1 MPGKP
6 SEVPEMLDPAQRL
19 ALAYA
24 PAAARGA
31 WLALFLFDRRLAE
44 TARPGR
50 EPLMIQLRLSWWRD
64 RLAEPSAAW
73 PVSEPVLAQLKAW
86 QDQHGP
92 LVKLVDGW
100 EALVIAEDG
109 GADLAQARVEALV
122 ALAQLLG
129 VADVASTGEAA
140 RQFTDPD
147 AVPGPVI
154 ALPKEMRPL
163 AVLRAMA
170 QREARGGPPTPIR
183 DLVRTMW
190 AGLTGR

>member
-24 PAAARGA
+24 PAAARDA
-31 WLALFLFDRRLAE
+31 WLALFLFDQRLAE

-64 RLAEPSAAW
+64 RLGEQSVAW
-73 PVSEPVLAQLKAW
+73 PVSEPVLGQLKAW
-86 QDQHGP
+86 REQHGP

-100 EALVIAEDG
+100 EALVIADDG
-109 GADLAQARVEALV
+109 GAELAQARAEALE
-122 ALAQLLG
+122 ALARLLG
-129 VADVASTGEAA
+129 VEDLSSTREAA
-140 RQFTDPD
+140 RQFVDPQT
-147 AVPGPVI
+147 APTTVRAIPR
-154 ALPKEMRPL
+154 EMRPL

-170 QREARGGPPTPIR
+170 LREARRGPPTPIR
-183 DLVRTMW
+183 DLVRIMW

>member
-24 PAAARGA
+24 PAAARDA
-31 WLALFLFDRRLAE
+31 WLALFLFDQRLAE

-64 RLAEPSAAW
+64 RLGEQSVAW
-73 PVSEPVLAQLKAW
+73 PVSEPVLGQLKAW
-86 QDQHGP
+86 REQHGP

-109 GADLAQARVEALV
+109 GAELAQARAEALE
-122 ALAQLLG
+122 ALARLLG
-129 VADVASTGEAA
+129 VEDLSSTKEAA
-140 RQFTDPD
+140 RQFVDPQT
-147 AVPGPVI
+147 APTTVRAIPR
-154 ALPKEMRPL
+154 EMRPL

-170 QREARGGPPTPIR
+170 RREARGGPPTPIR
-183 DLVRTMW
+183 DLVRIMW